1 MAAKTTKKKRGMSDE
16 HKAALAEGREQGR
29 AVRVYLE
36 ALEAHKPKRGRKRT
50 PESIKKRLTAIADE
64 LHTADPMTRL
74 LMTQE
79 QVDLDNELAQM
90 DSGVDLTEL
99 EAEFI
104 ESAAGYS
111 DRKGITYDTWRK
123 MGIAPATLKAAGIR
137 R

>member
-1 MAAKTTKKKRGMSDE
+1 MAAKTVKKKRGMSDE

-29 AVRVYLE
+29 AIRAYLE
-36 ALEAHKPKRGRKRT
+36 GLEAHKPKRGRKRT
-50 PESIKKRLTAIADE
+50 AESIQKRLAAIVKE
-64 LHTADPMTRL
+64 ISTADPMTRL
-74 LMTQE
+74 LLTQE
-79 QVDLDNELAQM
+79 QVDLEMELAQM

-104 ESAAGYS
+104 EAAAGYS
-111 DRKGITYDTWRK
+111 ERKGITYDTWRK

>member
-1 MAAKTTKKKRGMSDE
+1 MAAKTTKKKRGMTDE
-16 HKAALAEGREQGR
+16 HKAALAEGRDQGR
-29 AVRVYLE
+29 AVRAYLE

-50 PESIKKRLTAIADE
+50 PDSIKKRLVVISNE
-64 LHTADPMTRL
+64 MVTADPMTRL

-90 DSGVDLTEL
+90 DSGIDLSEL

-104 ESAAGYS
+104 EAAAGYS

-123 MGIAPATLKAAGIR
+123 MGIAPTTLKAAGIR